1 MIAYR
6 LPRASRGCLWN
17 VTERVPFIPA
27 EEQILERRDTLLE
40 QIQDT
45 IDPER
50 EIVRYIIRGG
60 TL

>member
-17 VTERVPFIPA
+17 VTERVPFIPGMLA
-27 EEQILERRDTLLE
+27 EE